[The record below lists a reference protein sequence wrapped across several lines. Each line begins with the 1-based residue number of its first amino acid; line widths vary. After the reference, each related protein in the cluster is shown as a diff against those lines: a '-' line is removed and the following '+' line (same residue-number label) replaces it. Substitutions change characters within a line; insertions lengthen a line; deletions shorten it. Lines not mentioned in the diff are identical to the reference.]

1 MNICGKFVG
10 ENHPVFIIAEIGQNH
25 QGSLEIAKEMILEA
39 KVHTLFDINCVYNMA
54 CPKSGITCLW
64 SWFSDPDVVPY

>member
-39 KVHTLFDINCVYNMA
+39 KVL
-54 CPKSGITCLW
+54 CLI
-64 SWFSDPDVVPY
+64 